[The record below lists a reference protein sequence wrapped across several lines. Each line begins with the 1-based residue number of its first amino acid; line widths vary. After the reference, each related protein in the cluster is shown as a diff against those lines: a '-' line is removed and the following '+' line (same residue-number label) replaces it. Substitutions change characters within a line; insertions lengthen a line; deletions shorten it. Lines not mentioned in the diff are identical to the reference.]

1 MKFVINCD
9 KDKQNLIN
17 YLHFKPTFKTF
28 NKMIIFTILGIITT
42 SFFFI
47 VILMSI
53 IEARIKRRKTEKM
66 IWKMD
71 KVETRTGGLEND
83 RLNERQ

>member
-1 MKFVINCD
+1 
-9 KDKQNLIN
+9 
-17 YLHFKPTFKTF
+17 
-28 NKMIIFTILGIITT
+28 MIIFTILGIITAV
-42 SFFFI
+42 FFFI

-53 IEARIKRRKTEKM
+53 IETRIKNRTKEKLL
-66 IWKMD
+66 WKMD

>member
-1 MKFVINCD
+1 
-9 KDKQNLIN
+9 
-17 YLHFKPTFKTF
+17 
-28 NKMIIFTILGIITT
+28 MIIFTILGIITAA
-42 SFFFI
+42 FFFI

-53 IEARIKRRKTEKM
+53 IEARIKRMKTEKM

>member
-1 MKFVINCD
+1 
-9 KDKQNLIN
+9 
-17 YLHFKPTFKTF
+17 
-28 NKMIIFTILGIITT
+28 MIIFTVLGIFTAI
-42 SFFFI
+42 FFCI

-53 IEARIKRRKTEKM
+53 IETRIKNKRKEKL

>member
-1 MKFVINCD
+1 
-9 KDKQNLIN
+9 
-17 YLHFKPTFKTF
+17 
-28 NKMIIFTILGIITT
+28 
-42 SFFFI
+42 
-47 VILMSI
+47 MSI

-83 RLNERQ
+83 RLNEKK

>member
-1 MKFVINCD
+1 
-9 KDKQNLIN
+9 
-17 YLHFKPTFKTF
+17 
-28 NKMIIFTILGIITT
+28 MIIFTVLGIIVAI
-42 SFFFI
+42 FFFV

-53 IEARIKRRKTEKM
+53 IETRIKNRTKEKFL
-66 IWKMD
+66 WNMD